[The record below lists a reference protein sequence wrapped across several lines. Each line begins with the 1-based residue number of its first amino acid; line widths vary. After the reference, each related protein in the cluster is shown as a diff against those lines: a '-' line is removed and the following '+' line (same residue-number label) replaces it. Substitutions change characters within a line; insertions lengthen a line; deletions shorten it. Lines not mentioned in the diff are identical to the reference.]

1 MHTKFL
7 FRHCPGCASHKSP
20 TPEMSAPVRAENTS
34 FEKLIP
40 CWNGVFKD
48 APTFFTYSRCVECGL
63 LFNPTF
69 FNEEQLG
76 ILYGQMPPNMDSV
89 PKDSL
94 RKTQRGYFEI
104 LKKFDPLTG
113 VFMEIGPDVGF
124 FAENCAR
131 EGHYDKFLFFEP
143 NRDVAEELSKVT
155 VGKSYEIIH
164 DMFNFDTV
172 QDHSVSSVV
181 MIHVFDHLLDPVE
194 TLMRLRKKLTSNAK
208 VLIVTH
214 NESSLL
220 RKVLKAKWAPFCLQH
235 PQIYNRASIEIVLEK
250 AGFKVLHQQDTINYF
265 PISFLAKNLLWAF
278 GLKIRN
284 IPSLG
289 NIALG
294 LRLGNIA
301 TVAMMKAKDD

>member
-7 FRHCPGCASHKSP
+7 QRHCPGCASLKSP
-20 TPEMSAPVRAENTS
+20 IPEMSAPVHAEDVS
-34 FEKLIP
+34 FEQLIP

-48 APTFFTYSRCVECGL
+48 APTFFTYSRCVECDL

-89 PKDSL
+89 PQASL

-124 FAENCAR
+124 FAENCAK

-143 NRDVAEELSKVT
+143 NRDVALELSRVAT
-155 VGKSYEIIH
+155 GKPYEIIH
-164 DMFNFDTV
+164 EMFNFDTV
-172 QDHSVSSVV
+172 PNNSVSSVV
-181 MIHVFDHLLDPVE
+181 MIHVFDHLIDPVE
-194 TLMRLRKKLTSNAK
+194 TLIRLREKLTPDAK

-235 PQIYNRASIEIVLEK
+235 PQIYNRTSIEKVLGR
-250 AGFKVLHQQDTINYF
+250 AGFNVLHQQDTTNYF
-265 PISFLAKNLLWAF
+265 PISFLVKNLLWAF
-278 GLKIRN
+278 GLKIQK

-301 TVAMMKAKDD
+301 TVAVMGAKDD